1 MQLLFLVRICSH
13 YRRKARRRL
22 KSFTHSISTSAS
34 VTERNED
41 KKTSE
46 LQTVKSRRG
55 RDGHVTVGDSHMTT
69 GARSA
74 TLQTTSRQRDAAL
87 DRGDPG
93 TRRTSWQRVR
103 PLPIP
108 RLPPPPP
115 LPLPS
120 HDDSPLT
127 AVSPP
132 GAEVPLL
139 SQLSLRVSSGH
150 GGTTA
155 SQRPPTDADCLPD
168 SDFRQQ
174 RRLTTSGG
182 GNSPYYFKLDPA
194 LTSRRSEHGHQ
205 RYYSHNPCFMCE
217 SEIR

>member
-1 MQLLFLVRICSH
+1 MFACSH
-13 YRRKARRRL
+13 YRHKARRRL
-22 KSFTHSISTSAS
+22 KTLKRSMSAAETVS
-34 VTERNED
+34 GDVED
-41 KKTSE
+41 KKNSE
-46 LQTVKSRRG
+46 LQTGSRR
-55 RDGHVTVGDSHMTT
+55 RSDSHRA

-74 TLQTTSRQRDAAL
+74 TMQASRRRASM

-115 LPLPS
+115 PPL
-120 HDDSPLT
+120 DDSLLAPI
-127 AVSPP
+127 SPP
-132 GAEVPLL
+132 DAEVPLL
-139 SQLSLRVSSGH
+139 SPLSLSVSATSNRVEPPSH
-150 GGTTA
+150 R
-155 SQRPPTDADCLPD
+155 RPPDIDRSADAG
-168 SDFRQQ
+168 Q

-182 GNSPYYFKLDPA
+182 SSPYYFKLDPT
-194 LTSRRSEHGHQ
+194 LTARQSDRHQ